1 MFRLGV
7 VSDEAVTRKTRV
19 SLMIRFVCTD
29 FSALH
34 SLSVFIKMSS
44 FFLLQW
50 GAFHMGDLAPALKGK
65 GGGQSILLLLP
76 FSQTPSA

>member
-1 MFRLGV
+1 
-7 VSDEAVTRKTRV
+7 
-19 SLMIRFVCTD
+19 MIKFACTD
-29 FSALH
+29 FSALF

-44 FFLLQW
+44 FFPLQ
-50 GAFHMGDLAPALKGK
+50 GGTFHMGDLAPALKSK